1 MTFYQLFEC
10 WQIEVSN
17 KKKVGSRTG
26 LISNILKRAR
36 KDNKLRFLFS
46 FRLAQYLHAKGGFW
60 AGRARRMQ
68 QKLNLKYGLDIDIGA
83 DIGPGLR
90 IAHLPGV
97 VISGHVKIGR
107 NFFIRQ
113 NTTIGIKTLGLD
125 RYDLRIGDNVSVGAN
140 SCIIADTLTIG
151 DNVIIGAM
159 SLVNKDVPANTI
171 FYNKRQASTQP
182 LEREA

>member
-1 MTFYQLFEC
+1 MTFNQLFEC
-10 WQIEVSN
+10 WRIEVSN
-17 KKKVGSRTG
+17 KKKVGSRIG
-26 LISNILKRAR
+26 LISNIFRRAR

-60 AGRARRMQ
+60 AARARRMQ

-83 DIGPGLR
+83 SIGPGLR

-97 VISGHVKIGR
+97 VISGHATIGR

-113 NTTIGIKTLGLD
+113 NTTVGIKTLGLEN
-125 RYDLRIGDNVSVGAN
+125 YHLNIGDNVSVGAN

-159 SLVNKDVPANTI
+159 SLVNKDVPANST
-171 FYNKRQASTQP
+171 FYNKRQPSTQP
-182 LEREA
+182 LA

>member
-10 WQIEVSN
+10 WRIEVSN

-26 LISNILKRAR
+26 LISNIIKRAR

-68 QKLNLKYGLDIDIGA
+68 QKLNLKYGVDIDIGA

-182 LEREA
+182 LERKA